1 MHVCLEATAY
11 PDGVIRDQLADAI
24 RGALNALGV
33 DPIPDE
39 ISLERPA
46 QREHGDWSSN
56 VALATAKNA
65 GRNPRELGTELVEY
79 LNANKPASVESVE
92 VAGPGFVNF
101 RLDESASHEL
111 LRTAVAEGVDGFARH
126 QVGNGERVIV
136 EFISANPTGPLHAGH
151 ARNAVVGDT
160 VARLLQRVGHPV
172 EREFYIN
179 DRGVQMET
187 FAASLTARK
196 AGIDPAEDGYQGQYI
211 KDWAAEMPDDA
222 DPLEWGYAHAKAD
235 QVATLARMGIV
246 FDTWFSERSMVDTG
260 VIEAALA
267 VLAERDMTYEQDG
280 ATWLKSTEFG
290 DDKDRVLIK
299 GDGSY
304 TYLTPDIAYHA
315 DKFDRADRLIDVLG
329 ADHHGYVPRMR
340 AAMQAL
346 GKDPAKYEAII
357 MQLVRLEQDG
367 REVKISKRTGDI
379 IELAEIIDEIGP
391 DATRFLYSIQ
401 SVDSKQTFDLD
412 LAASQGMD
420 NPVYYVQMAHAR
432 LCGVQ
437 SNAIDAGVPMPDV
450 SLVDLSPLGHEREQE
465 LLRKLGELPDVVL
478 LAANDRAPHKV
489 TTWLRD
495 YAGAVHGFYHD
506 CYVVGDGISDELSQ
520 ARLAL
525 CEAAKTGLRVG
536 LDLLGVSA
544 PERM

>member
-1 MHVCLEATAY
+1 M
-11 PDGVIRDQLADAI
+11 IRDQLADAI
-24 RGALNALGV
+24 RGALTALGV
-33 DPIPDE
+33 DPIPDA
-39 ISLERPA
+39 INLERPA
-46 QREHGDWSSN
+46 QRDHGDWSSN

-65 GRNPRELGTELVEY
+65 GRNPRELGTELVDY
-79 LNANKPASVESVE
+79 LNANKPASVTSVE

-101 RLDESASHEL
+101 RLDDTASHDL
-111 LRTAVAEGVDGFARH
+111 LRSVVAQGVDGFARH
-126 QVGNGERVIV
+126 DVGNDERVNV

-160 VARLLQRVGHPV
+160 VARLLERIGHPV

-179 DRGVQMET
+179 DRGVQMDNY
-187 FAASLTARK
+187 AASLAARK
-196 AGIDPAEDGYQGQYI
+196 AGVDPAEDGYQGQYI
-211 KDWAAEMPDDA
+211 IDWAALMPDDA

-235 QVATLARMGIV
+235 QIATLARMGIA

-260 VIEAALA
+260 VIEAALG
-267 VLAERDMTYEQDG
+267 VLAERNMTYEQDG

-315 DKFDRADRLIDVLG
+315 DKFDRSDRVIDVLG

-346 GKDPAKYEAII
+346 GKDAAAYEAII
-357 MQLVRLEQDG
+357 MQLVRLEKDG
-367 REVKISKRTGDI
+367 EEVRISKRTGDI
-379 IELAEIIDEIGP
+379 IELAEIIDEIGS
-391 DATRFLYSIQ
+391 DATRFLYSVQ

-420 NPVYYVQMAHAR
+420 NPVYYVQMAYAR

-437 SNAIDAGVPMPDV
+437 ANAIDAGVPAPDV
-450 SLVDLSPLGHEREQE
+450 TTVDLSPLEHEREKA
-465 LLRKLGELPDVVL
+465 LLRKLSELPDVVL

-489 TTWLRD
+489 TVWLRD

-506 CYVVGDGISDELSQ
+506 CYVVGDGIGPELSQ

-525 CEAAKTGLRVG
+525 CDAAKVGLRIG